1 MRSDRA
7 LPWYVFSVFVV
18 LTLLATSYVWQTT
31 RDADRARFDNAV
43 QATRDAITA
52 RLDLYVNVLTAT
64 RGLMA
69 SDPALPRHDLR
80 DYIRSHDIQQR
91 YPGIQGIG
99 LSLRLPFEHVQQL
112 EEEMRRDGFRDF
124 RVWPSDPRPEVHA
137 IVLLEP
143 MDERNRAAIGF
154 DMFTNAVRRE
164 AMSRA
169 RDTGLPAASGHVT
182 LVQEIDARKQP
193 GFLIYTPVYT
203 TGSTPATVAER
214 RAALSGFIYAP
225 FRAYD
230 LLRWI
235 FGSQVRPELGFE
247 ISDRGRLLYRSE
259 DLPPRPRFVE
269 RGELT
274 VAGTTWDVRFISRRE
289 GRGAAFL
296 LAAATLVGGLA
307 ITTLLYSLLRVQLR
321 ARAEAERTAERLSA
335 SEAALQRANRAKD
348 EFLATLSH
356 ELRTPMTSIMGWA
369 QMLGE
374 EELDPET
381 VRIGIDAINK
391 GARAQAQL
399 IDDLL
404 DVSRITAGKMR
415 IDPKPVDLAPVIVAA
430 METVR
435 SAAEAKGV
443 RLAIDLDH
451 GLAHGVRVNGDEHRL
466 QQVVWNL
473 VANAVKFTP
482 AEGEVFTGLRVE
494 DCEAVIEV
502 RDTGEGIDPAFLPY
516 LFERFRQADSSA
528 TRTHMGLGL
537 GLAIVRHLVE
547 LHGGTISAES
557 RGAGKGAT
565 FRVRLP
571 LLREEESAPRESEPA
586 VPDAAAL
593 QGRRVLVVDDEE
605 EVRKFVMTVFRASGV
620 EVRCAS
626 SAEEAL
632 QLLGGWPAD
641 VVFTDLAMPRADGF
655 DLLHW
660 IRDSPFEHVRGVPV
674 VALTAFAMSEDR
686 ERVGDAGF
694 QGFLAK
700 PVEPAQLRAAVAR
713 VAAKNTAR
721 APARVNEP

>member
-1 MRSDRA
+1 MHSDRA
-7 LPWYVFSVFVV
+7 LPWYVFAVFAV

-52 RLDLYVNVLTAT
+52 RLEAYVDVLTAT
-64 RGLMA
+64 RGLVA
-69 SDPALPRHDLR
+69 SDPALSRDALR
-80 DYIRSHDIQQR
+80 QYIRSHGIQKR

-99 LSLRLPFEHVQQL
+99 LSLRLPFEQVEELQ
-112 EEEMRRDGFRDF
+112 EEMRRDGFNDY
-124 RVWPSDPRPEVHA
+124 RVWPRDPRPEVHA

-143 MDERNRAAIGF
+143 MDARNRAAMGY
-154 DMFTNAVRRE
+154 DMFTSAVRRE

-169 RDTGLPAASGHVT
+169 RDTGLPAASGQVT
-182 LVQEIDARKQP
+182 LVQEIDAREQP
-193 GFLIYTPVYT
+193 GFLLYTPVYA
-203 TGSTPATVAER
+203 TGDTPATVAER
-214 RAALSGFIYAP
+214 RAALTGFIYAP

-230 LLRWI
+230 LLRGI
-235 FGSQVRPELGFE
+235 FGSQIRPELGFE
-247 ISDRGRLLYRSE
+247 ISNHGRLLYGSAN
-259 DLPPRPRFVE
+259 LPSRPRFSTRE
-269 RGELT
+269 ELSF
-274 VAGTTWDVRFISRRE
+274 AGTTWEVRFISRRE
-289 GRGAAFL
+289 GHGMAFL
-296 LAAATLVGGLA
+296 LAGATLVGGLA
-307 ITTLLYSLLRVQLR
+307 IATLLFSLLRVQLR

-374 EELDPET
+374 EHLDPET
-381 VRIGIDAINK
+381 VRIGIDAVNK
-391 GARAQAQL
+391 GAKVQAQL

-415 IDPKPVDLAPVIVAA
+415 IDPRPVELAPVILAA

-435 SAAEAKGV
+435 AAAEAKGV
-443 RLAIDLDH
+443 RLAMDVDD
-451 GLAHGVRVNGDEHRL
+451 AARVNGDEHRL

-473 VANAVKFTP
+473 LSNAVKFTP
-482 AEGEVFTGLRVE
+482 ADREVFTALRVE
-494 DCEAVIEV
+494 DREAVIEV
-502 RDTGEGIDPAFLPY
+502 RDTGEGIEPAFLPH

-547 LHGGTISAES
+547 LHGGTIAAES
-557 RGAGKGAT
+557 GGLGKGAT

-571 LLREEESAPRESEPA
+571 LLREDEAVTRESEPP
-586 VPDAAAL
+586 VPDAGAL
-593 QGRRVLVVDDEE
+593 QGLRVLVVDDEE
-605 EVRKFVMTVFRASGV
+605 EVRKFVMTVFRSSGV
-620 EVRCAS
+620 DVRCAS
-626 SAEEAL
+626 SAEDAL
-632 QLLGGWPAD
+632 QLLGGWPVD

-660 IRDSPFEHVRGVPV
+660 MRESPLEHMRAVPV

-713 VAAKNTAR
+713 VAVRSTAR
-721 APARVNEP
+721 AWARVNEP